1 MGAGGSGG
9 RGLKWV
15 ISSDKIELLRKRS
28 GVLFD
33 TDAVDVHS
41 KLQNCP
47 HTLTECIMFVV
58 ECKFL

>member
-1 MGAGGSGG
+1 MGAGGRRG

-15 ISSDKIELLRKRS
+15 IISDKIELLRKRS

-41 KLQNCP
+41 
-47 HTLTECIMFVV
+47 
-58 ECKFL
+58 

>member
-1 MGAGGSGG
+1 MGAGGSVG

-33 TDAVDVHS
+33 TDAVDVRS
-41 KLQNCP
+41 KLQNDP
-47 HTLTECIMFVV
+47 LTLTECMYNHR
-58 ECKFL
+58 L